1 MLTERDDMDSGTSLI
16 TNPAQGLVEW
26 STNSLSSPQYT
37 LSNEE
42 LVHNE
47 WPGLLRKLRS
57 FRAMNA
63 KACYMPGSAVARDHK
78 KEEQDAWAR
87 HQKLLETSITDVSQI
102 DKEGLKGL
110 CASDPTSL
118 AYAIRIDMLVGKL
131 ARRGPAKIKKPRE
144 ILGNVMPND
153 KQMMM
158 IKQLMAFY
166 VPAVYFSGDKA
177 CTACIALIEEQ
188 GSDAPFLPRI
198 FDATGK
204 PSALRVPCGQRISIT
219 VNPADGKRVLKGS
232 GMCFC
237 CTSSRGGETVCSL
250 NDTAPIPRDLIRAI
264 QSDSYGVAAEDDPEA
279 RAKLLAGAT
288 NTLNRVGGIDDRW
301 DEGQLDRVI
310 ALKAKGEWLQP
321 AVLRAGGKRSDMDGE
336 DDDEHGDNEDGE
348 PTETVN
354 EDGKRLN
361 AKLKE
366 LREIATVLWE
376 MATDKPVQTRAG
388 IAVPVAAEAGVGKR
402 PRSRSPTKA
411 PAAKKAKSTKAA
423 SSAVQAGPSIA
434 SGSTSAGPLI
444 ASSSAT
450 AGPPIASGST
460 PAASTQTAATNS
472 AAKNWKAP
480 KVAKPKNFNPPTSMM
495 KTRSGR

>member
-1 MLTERDDMDSGTSLI
+1 MDSGTSLI

-87 HQKLLETSITDVSQI
+87 HQKLLECPITDVSQT
-102 DKEGLKGL
+102 DKEELKGL
-110 CASDPTSL
+110 SASDPTSL
-118 AYAIRIDMLVGKL
+118 AYAIRIDMLVGRL
-131 ARRGPAKIKKPRE
+131 ARKGSAKMKKPRE
-144 ILGNVMPND
+144 ILGNAMPNE

-158 IKQLMAFY
+158 IKQLMAYY

-177 CTACIALIEEQ
+177 CTACIALIAEQ
-188 GSDAPFLPRI
+188 GSNAPFQPRN

-204 PSALRVPCGQRISIT
+204 ASALRVPCGQRISIT

-250 NDTAPIPRDLIRAI
+250 NDTAPIARDLIRAI
-264 QSDSYGVAAEDDPEA
+264 QSNCYGVAAEDDPKA

-301 DEGQLDRVI
+301 DEDELDRVT

-321 AVLRAGGKRSDMDGE
+321 AVLRADGKRSDMDGE
-336 DDDEHGDNEDGE
+336 DDDEDGYEDGE
-348 PTETVN
+348 PAETVDN
-354 EDGKRLN
+354 DGKRLN

-366 LREIATVLWE
+366 LREIAMVLSE
-376 MATDKPVQTRAG
+376 MAMERPVQTRAS
-388 IAVPVAAEAGVGKR
+388 IAVPVAAEAGGGARDRGASHRPRKPRKPKR
-402 PRSRSPTKA
+402 PRRHPAMYRQDHPSPRDPHRQDLLSPRHPHRQHLLSPRALRRQDPRSLLDIH
-411 PAAKKAKSTKAA
+411 
-423 SSAVQAGPSIA
+423 Q
-434 SGSTSAGPLI
+434 PLRRKL
-444 ASSSAT
+444 
-450 AGPPIASGST
+450 P
-460 PAASTQTAATNS
+460 
-472 AAKNWKAP
+472 
-480 KVAKPKNFNPPTSMM
+480 PPTRLPRTQRLLKRQSPAIS
-495 KTRSGR
+495 RPR

>member
-1 MLTERDDMDSGTSLI
+1 
-16 TNPAQGLVEW
+16 
-26 STNSLSSPQYT
+26 
-37 LSNEE
+37 
-42 LVHNE
+42 
-47 WPGLLRKLRS
+47 
-57 FRAMNA
+57 
-63 KACYMPGSAVARDHK
+63 
-78 KEEQDAWAR
+78 
-87 HQKLLETSITDVSQI
+87 
-102 DKEGLKGL
+102 
-110 CASDPTSL
+110 
-118 AYAIRIDMLVGKL
+118 
-131 ARRGPAKIKKPRE
+131 
-144 ILGNVMPND
+144 
-153 KQMMM
+153 
-158 IKQLMAFY
+158 
-166 VPAVYFSGDKA
+166 
-177 CTACIALIEEQ
+177 
-188 GSDAPFLPRI
+188 
-198 FDATGK
+198 
-204 PSALRVPCGQRISIT
+204 
-219 VNPADGKRVLKGS
+219 
-232 GMCFC
+232 
-237 CTSSRGGETVCSL
+237 VCSL

-264 QSDSYGVAAEDDPEA
+264 QSNSYGVAAEDDPEA

-376 MATDKPVQTRAG
+376 MATDKPVQTRAA

-434 SGSTSAGPLI
+434 SGSTSAEPLI

-480 KVAKPKNFNPPTSMM
+480 KVAKSRNFNPPTSMM